1 MSTKRRKSTPNQVYL
16 NKTLIPKCQLLSRKA
31 GIKGIQFQKY
41 LEYTYEIIRQNTES
55 ELEKLYAIV
64 EDNIRDLRGY
74 IVRMYPHSRTLATS
88 EEAFGSETLD
98 TLPQAQQDYVKSLYI
113 YKGLS
118 EHSMQDNAKW
128 FNILKAL
135 AVYCINKEIP
145 IDDVTRTFGD
155 MTPEEINAVITMP
168 EDLEGHAK
176 ARKRMDNS
184 WIKPEMERA
193 KKMLGLKKGACKEWN
208 AVLLKIIWYCKKCGK
223 DTEKFLAS
231 VAESDRSPK
240 AYYEQLERDK
250 ETAAKC

>member
-1 MSTKRRKSTPNQVYL
+1 MKKKRKSTPNQVYL
-16 NKTLIPKCQLLSRKA
+16 NKTLIPKCQLLFRKA

-55 ELEKLYAIV
+55 ELEELYAIV
-64 EDNIRDLRGY
+64 ENNIQDLRGY
-74 IVRMYPHSRTLATS
+74 IIRMYPQSRALVTAG
-88 EEAFGSETLD
+88 EPFGGGNLD
-98 TLPQAQQDYVKSLYI
+98 TLPPEQQDYVKSLYI

-118 EHSMQDNAKW
+118 EHSIQDNSKW

-135 AVYCINKEIP
+135 SVYCINKEIP
-145 IDDVTRTFGD
+145 IDDATRTFGE
-155 MTPEEINAVITMP
+155 MTPEEINAVITIP
-168 EDLEGHAK
+168 EDTEGLTK
-176 ARKRMDNS
+176 TRKRVDNS
-184 WIKPEMERA
+184 WVKPEMERA
-193 KKMLGLKKGACKEWN
+193 KNMLKLKKGACKEWN
-208 AVLLKIIWYCKKCGK
+208 AILLKIIWYCKKCGK